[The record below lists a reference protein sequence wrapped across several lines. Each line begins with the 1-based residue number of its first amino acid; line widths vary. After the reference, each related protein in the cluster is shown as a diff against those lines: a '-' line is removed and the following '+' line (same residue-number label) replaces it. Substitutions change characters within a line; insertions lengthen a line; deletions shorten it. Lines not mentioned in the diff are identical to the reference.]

1 MTITID
7 VEAIEVFPNKF
18 QIMRLQEAKGLVDS
32 ASRWSL
38 AVGLIPIPVLDAAIL
53 AAVQTKLLMNLS
65 ALYGEKVEKERASAV
80 VSVLLGALV
89 PLGLTKTA
97 LGATAKIFPGAGT
110 VIGSIAMSTMGATA
124 TKVVGEFFVK
134 HYEQGGTF
142 VKFRQANLMDEFRK
156 EFKWVQESKKAE
168 YRR

>member
-65 ALYGEKVEKERASAV
+65 ALYGEKVQRFKPCFF
-80 VSVLLGALV
+80 LV
-89 PLGLTKTA
+89 
-97 LGATAKIFPGAGT
+97 
-110 VIGSIAMSTMGATA
+110 
-124 TKVVGEFFVK
+124 
-134 HYEQGGTF
+134 
-142 VKFRQANLMDEFRK
+142 N
-156 EFKWVQESKKAE
+156 KKLN
-168 YRR
+168 Y